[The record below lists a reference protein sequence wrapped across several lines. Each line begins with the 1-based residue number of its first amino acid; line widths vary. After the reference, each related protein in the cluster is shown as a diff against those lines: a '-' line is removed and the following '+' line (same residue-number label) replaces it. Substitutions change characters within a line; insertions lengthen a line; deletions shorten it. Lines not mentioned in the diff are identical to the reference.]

1 MTAEQYK
8 PIYHWFSAH
17 PAVKRLVVFLD
28 RWLPLVPFVCYP
40 VLLCLLN
47 IRLSRL
53 FLTQKQAA
61 LDFMVLIA
69 RSVFVPGLVFW
80 GGTLLRSRLHFPR
93 PYEQPGFT
101 PLVAKESRGHSM
113 PSPPRAERRRAG
125 GGVAVFLPRC
135 RLRDGGRCPA
145 HLLPAGAHRGASCA
159 GRGVRLCTG
168 LCAGRRRNVAAV
180 RPFLHAGTVIFARS
194 AKKLKLFSDFP

>member
-1 MTAEQYK
+1 MIWSWATCARRRAVEVRDAWAVWMRDAWTWL
-8 PIYHWFSAH
+8 PI
-17 PAVKRLVVFLD
+17 RLVWQ
-28 RWLPLVPFVCYP
+28 RRMGWLTLLLVPFVCYP

-47 IRLSRL
+47 VRLSRL

-113 PSPPRAERRRAG
+113 PSRHALSAAVLAAVWLYFYPAAG
-125 GGVAVFLPRC
+125 CVMVGVALLIC
-135 RLRDGGRCPA
+135 CLRVLTGVHHVRDVVCGFALGFA
-145 HLLPAGAHRGASCA
+145 LGCA
-159 GRGVRLCTG
+159 GMWL
-168 LCAGRRRNVAAV
+168 L
-180 RPFLHAGTVIFARS
+180 
-194 AKKLKLFSDFP
+194 